1 MLGTMPLRARK
12 AATLPFLVAT
22 VLVAVLAAAAV
33 PAAVAAAPDLRA
45 CADPAL
51 QAGLER
57 EMARLDLAPV
67 IRNRHLAVAVVDLSA
82 EGSPRLAMLNGDEM
96 MYAASLPK
104 IAILL
109 GAFVQAERG
118 KLVLD
123 EPTLASLHRMIRNSS
138 NADATAMLAKVGE
151 QALLDI
157 LTSPRYRF
165 YDPATGGGLWVGKAY
180 GKAPAYKRDPLEGLS
195 HGATAFQVARFY
207 YLLDRGELVSP
218 ELTRQMKAALA
229 DPGIRHKF
237 VKGLESKPDTR
248 IYRKSGT
255 WRQFHSDSALV
266 EGRRRRYILVG
277 IAEDP
282 RGGEWLE
289 KMAASLDDLFDPG
302 PSEPGA
308 SDR

>member
-1 MLGTMPLRARK
+1 MR
-12 AATLPFLVAT
+12 
-22 VLVAVLAAAAV
+22 VLAASAMASILLAV
-33 PAAVAAAPDLRA
+33 SAVRAPAAAPLDLRA
-45 CADPAL
+45 CADPARE
-51 QAGLER
+51 AGLER
-57 EMARLDLAPV
+57 EIGRLGLGSAVSDH
-67 IRNRHLAVAVVDLSA
+67 RLAVSLVDLSSGDA
-82 EGSPRLAMLNGDEM
+82 PRLAMLNGDAM
-96 MYAASLPK
+96 MYATSLPK

-118 KLVLD
+118 TLVRD
-123 EPTLASLHRMIRNSS
+123 EATLASLNRMIRNSS
-138 NADATAMLAKVGE
+138 NTDASAMLAKVGE
-151 QALLDI
+151 EALLDI

-180 GKAPAYKRDPLEGLS
+180 GKAPAYHRDPLEGLS

-207 YLLDRGELVSP
+207 FMLDRGELVSP

-289 KMAASLDDLFDPG
+289 RMAAPLDDLVH
-302 PSEPGA
+302 SRSAESA
-308 SDR
+308 R